1 MTPSSPVGR
10 QWKLGVSPIQR
21 LHLVLNSRQRR
32 TENTWQ
38 RRERDP
44 VLKLTAPLGV
54 SSRFMVNLSVHCI
67 LVDTM
72 SMISDVVGVYSEVF
86 T

>member
-1 MTPSSPVGR
+1 MA
-10 QWKLGVSPIQR
+10 
-21 LHLVLNSRQRR
+21 
-32 TENTWQ
+32 EE
-38 RRERDP
+38 RERDP